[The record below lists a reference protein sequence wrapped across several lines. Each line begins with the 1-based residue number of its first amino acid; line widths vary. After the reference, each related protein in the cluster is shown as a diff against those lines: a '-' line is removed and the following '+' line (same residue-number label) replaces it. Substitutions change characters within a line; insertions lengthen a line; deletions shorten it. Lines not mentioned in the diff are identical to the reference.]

1 MIGQINKKMGEYI
14 PTAPPPSPHPH
25 KLHPSYSLFS
35 SFASHFL
42 FQSKQ
47 QYICIFISLVLV
59 TERIY
64 FCHDKN
70 DHITQK
76 RCYQSA
82 LLHLF
87 CHCYNVFFFT
97 MPRNLFITLRNASM
111 VRTTI
116 GHHVNLNM
124 KRRELPS
131 HVRVVHKSDG
141 CSDYIV
147 SVLINLQGY
156 NKCRSI
162 RFQVGVVVVLPRQIK
177 SP

>member
-1 MIGQINKKMGEYI
+1 
-14 PTAPPPSPHPH
+14 
-25 KLHPSYSLFS
+25 
-35 SFASHFL
+35 
-42 FQSKQ
+42 
-47 QYICIFISLVLV
+47 
-59 TERIY
+59 
-64 FCHDKN
+64 
-70 DHITQK
+70 
-76 RCYQSA
+76 
-82 LLHLF
+82 
-87 CHCYNVFFFT
+87 

-177 SP
+177 SPWLKEYYYPPPQQSVTSLNCFYQLFRQFSINKSNTNREPFYPYKELSRPVGRIVLWTGTFWRHPQYSRCHREIIA

>member
-1 MIGQINKKMGEYI
+1 MIKMIISHKKG
-14 PTAPPPSPHPH
+14 A
-25 KLHPSYSLFS
+25 
-35 SFASHFL
+35 
-42 FQSKQ
+42 
-47 QYICIFISLVLV
+47 ISLHYYTYFV
-59 TERIY
+59 TVIM
-64 FCHDKN
+64 F
-70 DHITQK
+70 
-76 RCYQSA
+76 
-82 LLHLF
+82 
-87 CHCYNVFFFT
+87 FFFT